1 MTKTDRHR
9 IDTPSRPLIRL
20 SGWWVRLLL
29 HLYPRDFRD
38 EMGPDMVDDY
48 RRRVSEAAMRHGAIV
63 VAWMWLRALS
73 DSTWNGL
80 GERVRPA
87 AWRRRRDNWG
97 RDLEIARRRLVRS
110 KLFAATTLVTLTIGL
125 GAFAVVFTAV
135 DKVLIE
141 PLPYRDP
148 HNLYVVWRDRSA
160 ASGVKREWL
169 TGPDVAELQA
179 AHDVID
185 GAAAMQLA
193 GPTLSSRRD
202 GEPQQITLMTATPN
216 LFGLLGVTP
225 MLGRDFAATE
235 VGPSRPSIVILSH
248 AIWKRLGG
256 DPAIVGSQVW
266 MSGSAYTVI
275 GVMGPNFR
283 FVQHATIGPPQ
294 EPDVY
299 TTLRVHVADQD
310 PNTTSLA
317 GLFGALIRIRPGA
330 SPAHAAAA
338 VDAAARAVNE
348 RRHPSHPVRLYPVGL
363 HADLVA
369 PVRPILITL
378 GVAGL
383 VLLLVLTVNLASLLL
398 ARVAQREREF
408 AVSRALGASR
418 SAVVRAMVFEGALVG
433 VAGGAAGALVG
444 SWGARTLVA
453 LAPLDLPR
461 RDEIGLDWTIAVVI
475 VLAGL
480 VVGSVA
486 AALPSLWAA
495 RVSLASLIAPSAV
508 RGSGGSQRM
517 RRGVIVAQVALTLV
531 LLCAGGLVARSL
543 ERLVAADPGF
553 RPSGILTFA
562 VAMGP
567 RLFPK
572 APDAFVF
579 QERVESAL
587 AAVPGVQSVSATTSL
602 PLSGS
607 AGLTAIS
614 IPGAPGNTGDA
625 QRDAVLVDVI
635 STRARYAELMGMR
648 VLAGRAFEPS
658 HRADVREV
666 LIDRHLASQF
676 FPTGSPLGASIPLDH
691 HSNVIVGVVD
701 QARLYNLHQD
711 GRPQIFVRAEDWTPY
726 MPYFAIK
733 TDRSPDTL
741 ASDVRRVIREI
752 DPRIP
757 VSSVRTMD
765 EIVSDALRQPR
776 ISTVLIGGFA
786 LGALL
791 LVAVGV
797 FGLIAGSIANRRGEI
812 AVRLALGATHQ
823 RVLRLVVGEGALL
836 VGIGMV
842 IAIPGIYAAGGFIRG
857 LLVGVTPWDPITLLA
872 VALGLALVTMTACY
886 LPARKVLAL
895 DPAPLLRQQ

>member
-1 MTKTDRHR
+1 MMRE
-9 IDTPSRPLIRL
+9 RL
-20 SGWWVRLLL
+20 MHVSERWFRLLL
-29 HLYPRDFRD
+29 RLYPRDFRE
-38 EMGPDMVDDY
+38 EMGPDMVDAF
-48 RRRVSEAAMRHGAIV
+48 RSRVHSAAMRRGAIGL
-63 VAWMWLRALS
+63 MWECLRALT
-73 DSTWNGL
+73 DSMRNGL
-80 GERVRPA
+80 GERLRPA
-87 AWRRRRDNWG
+87 ADWRRRGNWG
-97 RDLEIARRRLVRS
+97 RDLELARRRLWRS
-110 KLFAATTLVTLTIGL
+110 KLFTATTLATLTIGL

-135 DKVLIE
+135 DRVLIE

-148 HNLYVVWRDRSA
+148 DRLYFVWRDRSA
-160 ASGVKREWL
+160 SSGLKREWL

-179 AHDVID
+179 SQGVID

-193 GPTLSSRRD
+193 GPTLSMRRD
-202 GEPQQITLMTATPN
+202 GEPLQITLMTASPN
-216 LFGLLGVTP
+216 LFDLLGVAP

-256 DPAIVGSQVW
+256 DPSIVGSQVW

-283 FVQHATIGPPQ
+283 FVRHSTIGPPQ

-310 PNTTSLA
+310 PNTTSFG
-317 GLFGALIRIRPGA
+317 GLFGALIRIRSGA
-330 SPAHAAAA
+330 SHAQVAAA

-348 RRHPSHPVRLYPVGL
+348 RKHPSQPVRLYPVGL
-363 HADLVA
+363 QADLVA
-369 PVRPILITL
+369 PVRPVLITL

-383 VLLLVLTVNLASLLL
+383 VLLLVLTVNFASLLL

-418 SAVVRAMVFEGALVG
+418 STIVRAMVFEGALLG
-433 VAGGAAGALVG
+433 VVGGAAGALAG

-453 LAPLDLPR
+453 LAPLELPR
-461 RDEIGLDWTIAVVI
+461 RDEIALDWRIAVVI
-475 VLAGL
+475 VVAGL
-480 VVGSVA
+480 IVGGVA

-543 ERLVAADPGF
+543 ERLLAADPGF
-553 RPSGILTFA
+553 RPAGVLTFA

-572 APDAFVF
+572 DPEAFAF
-579 QERVESAL
+579 QERVENAL
-587 AAVPGVQSVSATTSL
+587 AALPGVRTVSATTSL

-607 AGLTAIS
+607 AGLTTIS
-614 IPGAPGNTGDA
+614 IPGAPGNTGDP
-625 QRDAVLVDVI
+625 QRDAIVVDVI
-635 STRARYAELMGMR
+635 STRARYAELIGMR
-648 VLAGRAFEPS
+648 VLAGRAFDS
-658 HRADVREV
+658 AHRADVREV

-676 FPTGSPLGASIPLDH
+676 FPTGTPLGASIPLDR
-691 HSNVIVGVVD
+691 HSNIIVGVVD

-726 MPYFAIK
+726 MPYFVLK
-733 TDRSPDTL
+733 TDGNPEAL
-741 ASDVRRVIREI
+741 VPDVRRVIRQI

-765 EIVSDALRQPR
+765 DIVNDALRQPR

-791 LVAVGV
+791 LVALGV
-797 FGLIAGSIANRRGEI
+797 FGLIAGSVANRHGEL
-812 AVRLALGATHQ
+812 AVRIALGASHQ
-823 RVLRLVVGEGALL
+823 RLLRLVVGEGALL
-836 VGIGMV
+836 VGIGML
-842 IAIPGIYAAGGFIRG
+842 IAVPGIFASGGFIRG
-857 LLVGVTPWDPITLLA
+857 LLVGVTPWDPATLMA

-886 LPARKVLAL
+886 VPARKVLAL
-895 DPAPLLRQQ
+895 DPAPALRQQ

>member
-1 MTKTDRHR
+1 
-9 IDTPSRPLIRL
+9 L
-20 SGWWVRLLL
+20 
-29 HLYPRDFRD
+29 
-38 EMGPDMVDDY
+38 
-48 RRRVSEAAMRHGAIV
+48 
-63 VAWMWLRALS
+63 
-73 DSTWNGL
+73 
-80 GERVRPA
+80 
-87 AWRRRRDNWG
+87 
-97 RDLEIARRRLVRS
+97 
-110 KLFAATTLVTLTIGL
+110 
-125 GAFAVVFTAV
+125 
-135 DKVLIE
+135 
-141 PLPYRDP
+141 
-148 HNLYVVWRDRSA
+148 
-160 ASGVKREWL
+160 KREWL

-179 AHDVID
+179 KQGVID

-193 GPTLSSRRD
+193 GPTLSTRRD
-202 GEPQQITLMTATPN
+202 GEPLQITLMTASPN
-216 LFGLLGVTP
+216 LFDVLGVTP

-283 FVQHATIGPPQ
+283 FVRHSTIGPPQ

-299 TTLRVHVADQD
+299 TTLRVHVADLD
-310 PNTTSLA
+310 VNATAFA
-317 GLFGALIRIRPGA
+317 GLFGAVIRIRPGA
-330 SPAHAAAA
+330 SPDQAAAA

-348 RRHPSHPVRLYPVGL
+348 RRHPRRPVRLYPVGL
-363 HADLVA
+363 QADLVA

-383 VLLLVLTVNLASLLL
+383 VLLLVLTVNFASLLL
-398 ARVAQREREF
+398 ARAAHREREF
-408 AVSRALGASR
+408 AVSRALGANR
-418 SAVVRAMVFEGALVG
+418 SAVVRAMVFEGALLGLAGG
-433 VAGGAAGALVG
+433 VAGAVVG
-444 SWGARTLVA
+444 TWGARMLVA

-461 RDEIGLDWTIAVVI
+461 RDEIALDWRVAVVI

-480 VVGSVA
+480 VVGGVA
-486 AALPSLWAA
+486 SALPSLWAA
-495 RVSLASLIAPSAV
+495 RVSLASLIAPTAV
-508 RGSGGSQRM
+508 RGAAGSQRM
-517 RRGVIVAQVALTLV
+517 RRGIIVAQVALTLV

-553 RPSGILTFA
+553 TPAGVLTFA

-572 APDAFVF
+572 DPEAFAF
-579 QERVESAL
+579 QERVENAL
-587 AAVPGVQSVSATTSL
+587 AALPGVRSVSATTSL

-607 AGLTAIS
+607 AGLTTIS
-614 IPGAPGNTGDA
+614 IPGAPGNTGDP
-625 QRDAVLVDVI
+625 QRDAVIVDVI

-648 VLAGRAFEPS
+648 VLAGRAFDPAR
-658 HRADVREV
+658 RADVREV
-666 LIDRHLASQF
+666 LIDRHLAAQF
-676 FPTGSPLGASIPLDH
+676 FPTGSPLGASIPMDH

-726 MPYFAIK
+726 MPYFALK
-733 TDRSPDTL
+733 TDSNPEAL
-741 ASDVRRVIREI
+741 VSDVRRVIRQI

-765 EIVSDALRQPR
+765 EIVNDALRQPR

-791 LVAVGV
+791 LVALGV
-797 FGLIAGSIANRRGEI
+797 FGLIAGSVANRHGEL
-812 AVRLALGATHQ
+812 AVRLALGASHQ
-823 RVLRLVVGEGALL
+823 RMLALVVGEGALL
-836 VGIGMV
+836 VGIGML
-842 IAIPGIYAAGGFIRG
+842 IAIPGIYASGRFIRG
-857 LLVGVTPWDPITLLA
+857 LLVGVTPWDPSTLLA

-886 LPARKVLAL
+886 VPARKVLAL
-895 DPAPLLRQQ
+895 DPAPLLRQ